1 MKNILECQSIS
12 ASYDG
17 RGVIKGLSFAVKEGD
32 YVCIVGENGS
42 GKSTLMRTV
51 LGLQRPLSGQI
62 LTGDGLRRTE
72 IGYLELGND
81 VGVMLAPGELAP
93 EILYGGVTSAEQ
105 TWLGEGWDYPSLD
118 SVVGVETLLCFGL
131 CNDQIGY
138 VIPDNDFRSYLTE
151 NEEITAVSSAAASTI
166 AEAFIELVQSLD

>member
-1 MKNILECQSIS
+1 MLCDG
-12 ASYDG
+12 SYG
-17 RGVIKGLSFAVKEGD
+17 CV
-32 YVCIVGENGS
+32 
-42 GKSTLMRTV
+42 
-51 LGLQRPLSGQI
+51 
-62 LTGDGLRRTE
+62 TE
-72 IGYLELGND
+72 IFAAVEAGIQLALLNEIADACSSEYPDVIFYMLAYTNNSD
-81 VGVMLAPGELAP
+81 QAPTRNITARSNVGVMLAPGELAP